1 MGRRLQSR
9 SVLLTCWV
17 LGVGSLTK
25 TRLAALGADGP
36 KLGPK
41 SYIANGMREELRR
54 GDSVTRFHCDMT
66 DAVNVLSH
74 ACEAIFKPYVRQKIK
89 KLCTI
94 YRGTVNEQ
102 EVEALARKVSAK
114 LRNVDRDIAIADG
127 NICTHAWV
135 RL

>member
-41 SYIANGMREELRR
+41 LGPKSYIANGMREELRR

-66 DAVNVLSH
+66 DAVS
-74 ACEAIFKPYVRQKIK
+74 
-89 KLCTI
+89 
-94 YRGTVNEQ
+94 
-102 EVEALARKVSAK
+102 
-114 LRNVDRDIAIADG
+114 
-127 NICTHAWV
+127 
-135 RL
+135 